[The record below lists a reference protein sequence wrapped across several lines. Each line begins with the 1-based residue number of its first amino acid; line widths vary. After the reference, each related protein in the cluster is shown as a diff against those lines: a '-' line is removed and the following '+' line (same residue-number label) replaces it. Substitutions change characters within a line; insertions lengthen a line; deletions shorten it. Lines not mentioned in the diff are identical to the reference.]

1 MKNKILIP
9 ALILGVLAV
18 FFSFRYLGSDDKVS
32 VEGQNDIILQT
43 VMGIIEQGHYSPRTL
58 DDSFSLK
65 VFEKT
70 IENLDYDKKFFLK
83 SDMDELSQY
92 KFSIDDQIKEN
103 SLTFFNKVNSI
114 FVKRVDAASKFYTG
128 LLQKPFSFDTNDSIQ
143 MDGKDLA
150 FLNNEKELRE
160 RWEKQ
165 LKYRVLAKYND
176 LREAEEKK
184 AKDSAGYKAKDFAT
198 LEKEARESTAKVQ
211 ERYFK
216 RLIKFND
223 NDRFALF
230 MNSITGSED
239 PHTDFMQPTDKKK
252 FDEMMSGSFIGIG
265 ATLQQQ
271 EDGRVKVTSIVTGSP
286 SWKQGKLK
294 SEDLIEKVAQG
305 EQPPVEVEGYDLD
318 DVVKMIRGK
327 AGTEVRLSVKHTD
340 GTSEVIPIVRGKVEL
355 EDVFAKSAIIED
367 EGHKIG
373 YIYLPEFYVNFN
385 DASGRRCSKDV
396 EEEVRKLMAENVDG
410 IILDLR
416 NNGGGSLSDVV
427 DMAGIFTGSG
437 PVVQVRASGN
447 QSITLSSKQVAPLY
461 TGPLAIL
468 VNGNSASAS
477 EIMAAAIQD
486 YKRGVVIGAN
496 TFGKG
501 TVQKIVP
508 LDQFVT
514 SSARQKIMDA
524 LLASSKDGQADYD
537 GIGSLKLTIQKF
549 YRINGGSTQLKGV
562 TPDVVLPDAYELIEE
577 TGERRDKSAL
587 PWDKISQV
595 PFEPFFAPSSFAELA
610 ALSKKRVA
618 ANQNFKLIQ
627 QTAERIKRQQDNNIM
642 PLNEAKYVAKLK
654 EAEEISKKLDALD
667 SMNTGLNVY
676 NLQADLSRV
685 NIDTTAKTKNESWL
699 KALKKDAYIA
709 EASNVLGDWIKGTV
723 KITAITPEDRL
734 KQRRPA
740 FNHAE

>member
-9 ALILGVLAV
+9 ALIIGTLAV
-18 FFSFRYLGSDDKVS
+18 FFSFRYLGSDDSVS

-65 VFEKT
+65 VFDKT
-70 IENLDYDKKFFLK
+70 IENLDYDKKFFLQ
-83 SDMDELSQY
+83 SDMEELSQY
-92 KFSIDDQIKEN
+92 KFSIDDQIKDN
-103 SLTFFNKVNSI
+103 SLVFFNKVNNI
-114 FVKRVDAASKFYTG
+114 FVKRVDEANKFYAE
-128 LLQKPFSFDTNDSIQ
+128 LLKKPFSFNTNDSIQ

-150 FLNNEKELRE
+150 FLKNEKELKE

-176 LREAEEKK
+176 LKEAEDKK
-184 AKDSAGYKAKDFAT
+184 AKDSAGYKVKNFTT
-198 LEKEARESTAKVQ
+198 LEKEARESTAKIQ

-230 MNSITGSED
+230 MNSVTGSED

-252 FDEMMSGSFIGIG
+252 FDEIMSGSFIGIG

-305 EQPPVEVEGYDLD
+305 DQPPVEVEGYDLD

-327 AGTEVRLSVKHTD
+327 AGSEVRLSVKHPD
-340 GTSEVIPIVRGKVEL
+340 GTSEIVPIVRGKVEL
-355 EDVFAKSAIIED
+355 EDIFAKSAIIED
-367 EGHKIG
+367 EGQKIG
-373 YIYLPEFYVNFN
+373 YIYLPEFYVDFN
-385 DASGRRCSKDV
+385 NANGRRCSKDV
-396 EEEVRKLMAENVDG
+396 EEEVKKLMAEKVDG

-427 DMAGIFTGSG
+427 DMAGLFTGSG

-447 QSITLSSKQVAPLY
+447 QSITLSSKQAIPLY

-486 YKRGVVIGAN
+486 YKRGVIIGAN

-508 LDQFVT
+508 LDQFVS
-514 SSARQKIMDA
+514 SSARQKIMEG
-524 LLASSKDGQADYD
+524 LLAAKGGNADYD

-562 TPDVVLPDAYELIEE
+562 TPDIVLPDAYELIEE

-595 PFEPFFAPSSFAELA
+595 SYEPFFTPSSFTELA
-610 ALSKKRVA
+610 ALSRKRVEA
-618 ANQNFKLIQ
+618 SQNFKLIQ

-642 PLNEAKYVAKLK
+642 PLNETKYVAKLK

-667 SMNTGLNVY
+667 SLNTGLSAY
-676 NLQADLSRV
+676 NLQADMARV
-685 NIDTTAKTKNESWL
+685 NVDTTAKAKNESWL

-709 EASNVLGDWIKGTV
+709 EASNVLNDWIKGTV
-723 KITAITPEDRL
+723 KITAVTPDDRA
-734 KQRRPA
+734 KQRKPV